1 LYRRTNRFG
10 ARGGERELGRTEGC
24 GGEGGE
30 PCLGCGF
37 RRDDG
42 HGWAACI
49 FKKNH
54 NREACARI
62 QNRVADVAR
71 RRGIHLTGARS
82 VTIRSELRRIRG
94 RVSLS
99 EGAAQVV
106 HEPEDDLVTGL
117 RTGMTATVEEQVDG

>member
-1 LYRRTNRFG
+1 
-10 ARGGERELGRTEGC
+10 
-24 GGEGGE
+24 
-30 PCLGCGF
+30 
-37 RRDDG
+37 
-42 HGWAACI
+42 
-49 FKKNH
+49 
-54 NREACARI
+54 
-62 QNRVADVAR
+62 
-71 RRGIHLTGARS
+71 